1 MRIICLSNSFK
12 AGGRCLAGIEINN
25 DNKIG
30 IYKRGPRWIRP
41 VCKTDQEQVP
51 NNISRNYKYYDLI
64 EFNSDPSYKR
74 TDYQSENLLIRD
86 NKLKY
91 IGKVNI
97 SGPLSDLCNN
107 NTDKNIFGNISNFVS
122 KIEVNSLK
130 YSLMMIEINKFE
142 VVTVDRYGST
152 SPQRRLKF
160 SYHNTIYDLPIT
172 DPIFLQNYEHDNDI
186 LRNLNNLFIILSL
199 GVEFNSKYYKLVATL
214 LY

>member
-1 MRIICLSNSFK
+1 
-12 AGGRCLAGIEINN
+12 
-25 DNKIG
+25 
-30 IYKRGPRWIRP
+30 
-41 VCKTDQEQVP
+41 
-51 NNISRNYKYYDLI
+51 
-64 EFNSDPSYKR
+64 
-74 TDYQSENLLIRD
+74 
-86 NKLKY
+86 
-91 IGKVNI
+91 
-97 SGPLSDLCNN
+97 CNN